1 MNNYRGIRE
10 DWSCCS
16 YYDVHYAQNNSCFVR
31 SIYNNNNIYIYMHI
45 YIILRFSKRKKEV
58 GTKLIRKQLY
68 NRHNKWKS
76 TNVKRKKQK
85 ET

>member
-1 MNNYRGIRE
+1 
-10 DWSCCS
+10 
-16 YYDVHYAQNNSCFVR
+16 
-31 SIYNNNNIYIYMHI
+31 MHI